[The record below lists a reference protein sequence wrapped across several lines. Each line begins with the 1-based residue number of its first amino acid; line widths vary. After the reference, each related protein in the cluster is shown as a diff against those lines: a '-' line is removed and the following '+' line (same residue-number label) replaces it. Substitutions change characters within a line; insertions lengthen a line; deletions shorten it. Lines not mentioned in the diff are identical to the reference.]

1 MFTLEIH
8 QIRTF
13 SLRGNLETKFLP
25 LLFFQLAMLI
35 LPYHSCW
42 NNLGNSSPDSSKIFT
57 LKGKLKHKKFF
68 PRYFP
73 IVPSQLSKYKVG
85 LFTPFFQSNSSLSC
99 INLFWKDNL
108 GRYFVGISFFYCFFY
123 LAQVSFN
130 TDITFIL

>member
-1 MFTLEIH
+1 MFTLEIY

-13 SLRGNLETKFLP
+13 SLTSKLEDYNSPFIIFPTS
-25 LLFFQLAMLI
+25 FFMLI

-108 GRYFVGISFFYCFFY
+108 VRYFVGISFFLLFLLFSTSKLQY
-123 LAQVSFN
+123 
-130 TDITFIL
+130 